1 VTVRRCR
8 YDSDVTA
15 STVSAPGFAL
25 EAAYLSSGRVKGL
38 THELYRY
45 PARFSPELVRTCL
58 AQFSNAEDYVLDP
71 FVGGGTSAVEA
82 LVAGRRFAGF
92 DLNPLSLVLTRA
104 KTTPLYRRDKDVLR
118 AWIERAFDGSSTPEL
133 DDRLRNA
140 PDSLVKVFAGP
151 VAAVRDLPR
160 ARQRD
165 AARALLLHV
174 GQWAL
179 DGRQEPAPP
188 EDVRAA
194 ALETLDRFLVGVDQ
208 LMGAARAIG
217 VRPSALPTRRVLR
230 CEPAS
235 RAARGRG
242 TARLRGRFRLV
253 VTSPPYP
260 GVHVLYHRW
269 QVRGRSETA
278 MPYWLADES
287 DGLGPKH
294 YTMGGRTKPG
304 IDLYFG
310 SMQGCR
316 DKLLGSPQSRGF
328 VFLAR
333 IVTALP
339 LDRFAYRGHGN
350 QCHPVLETGTQQL
363 SNFRAS
369 LQLGEEE
376 AVIGVQEVVIGV
388 HLPTIL
394 AGSIGDDAHRRGAV
408 HFVLVPFD
416 LPYPVGVWKLDTAR
430 TFLCP
435 SATPFWI
442 PALSRS
448 VPSRAGRE
456 CGSNCDLRVVH
467 EWVDERLV
475 DDRYGE
481 L

>member
-1 VTVRRCR
+1 VLQLRFR
-8 YDSDVTA
+8 YDRLHSLGAWVRA
-15 STVSAPGFAL
+15 Q
-25 EAAYLSSGRVKGL
+25 AAYLSSGRVKGL

-45 PARFSPELVRTCL
+45 PARFSPELVRTSL

-118 AWIERAFDGSSTPEL
+118 AWIERAFDGSSMPGL

-151 VAAVRDLPR
+151 VSAVHDLPR

-230 CEPAS
+230 CESAS

-242 TARLRGRFRLV
+242 TARLHGRFRLV

-294 YTMGGRTKPG
+294 YTMGGRTQLG
-304 IDLYFG
+304 IDLYFR
-310 SMQGCR
+310 SMRETWR
-316 DKLLGSPQSRGF
+316 DVRRLLAPGAVVVQLIAFADP
-328 VFLAR
+328 A
-333 IVTALP
+333 AHLP
-339 LDRFAYRGHGN
+339 RYL
-350 QCHPVLETGTQQL
+350 QL
-363 SNFRAS
+363 MEASGYIRRADWEPGVWRAVPNRKWYFRTRPERAS
-369 LQLGEEE
+369 AHE
-376 AVIGVQEVVIGV
+376 
-388 HLPTIL
+388 IL
-394 AGSIGDDAHRRGAV
+394 
-408 HFVLVPFD
+408 L
-416 LPYPVGVWKLDTAR
+416 
-430 TFLCP
+430 
-435 SATPFWI
+435 
-442 PALSRS
+442 
-448 VPSRAGRE
+448 
-456 CGSNCDLRVVH
+456 VH
-467 EWVDERLV
+467 EAP
-475 DDRYGE
+475 
-481 L
+481 